1 METLLIVYTIYAS
14 ALLIWSTSRGHKDLC
29 PACTHPASKGRV
41 DYVTIPIFLLREW
54 IACSENLVVFDL
66 HSDSERNTRQEGFPG
81 MLMTSMNDLRI
92 LLKWI
97 PPRST
102 VVFSC
107 CDDDV
112 ERFDAQIEDTL
123 LELGIRAV
131 YLLDRST
138 AFN

>member
-1 METLLIVYTIYAS
+1 
-14 ALLIWSTSRGHKDLC
+14 
-29 PACTHPASKGRV
+29 
-41 DYVTIPIFLLREW
+41 
-54 IACSENLVVFDL
+54 
-66 HSDSERNTRQEGFPG
+66 